1 MDLPLAL
8 RKMCSQLFAFLLLLL
23 TAWVTG
29 RSTPQDLDEDCELN
43 SVDTM
48 HDFCCDLHDESP
60 QFSDCQME
68 WHEKIPY
75 ETDEE
80 EQTYMFC
87 TAECSFNSTNFLG
100 RDRRSLNLNEV
111 KEHLESDLVNDA
123 DIELL
128 YDTYVKCDK
137 HALSLMP
144 HKGVKQLAK
153 RLSRHG
159 CHPYPGLVLEC
170 VANEMILHCPTKRFR
185 QTAQCEETRNHL
197 KQCMQYLKYKS

>member
-1 MDLPLAL
+1 MF
-8 RKMCSQLFAFLLLLL
+8 SQQLNVFFLLLLI
-23 TAWVTG
+23 AWVVG
-29 RSTPQDLDEDCELN
+29 RTTSPDLDEDCELN
-43 SVDTM
+43 AVDTM

-80 EQTYMFC
+80 EQIYMFC
-87 TAECSFNSTNFLG
+87 TAECSFNNTEFVG
-100 RDRRSLNLNEV
+100 KDRRSLNLIQV

-123 DIELL
+123 DVALL
-128 YDTYVKCDK
+128 YDTYIKCDK

-144 HKGVKQLAK
+144 HKGVKQLAR
-153 RLSRHG
+153 RLSHHG

-170 VANEMILHCPTKRFR
+170 VANEMILHCPAKRFH

>member
-1 MDLPLAL
+1 MFDQ
-8 RKMCSQLFAFLLLLL
+8 QLNVLFLLLL
-23 TAWVTG
+23 TVWAMG
-29 RSTPQDLDEDCELN
+29 RTTSPDLDEDCELN
-43 SVDTM
+43 AVDTM

-87 TAECSFNSTNFLG
+87 TAECSFNNTKFVG
-100 RDRRSLNLNEV
+100 RDRRSLNLVQV

-123 DIELL
+123 DVTLL
-128 YDTYVKCDK
+128 FDTYLKCDK
-137 HALSLMP
+137 HALSLLP
-144 HKGVKQLAK
+144 HKGVKQLAR
-153 RLSRHG
+153 RLLRQG

-170 VANEMILHCPTKRFR
+170 VANEMILHCPVKRFH